1 MIKSVDK
8 KNSTNIFNKNLELF
22 VGKNYDYYR
31 FIWNRLEKRKG
42 TFSLNIPAFF
52 FLTIWLAYRKMYRT
66 LGIYLAVSFGFMFLT
81 LILAGTPFFI
91 VSLTVGWFLTTY
103 ISFILV
109 FRANHMYRTYAI
121 GKTTQIMNENKKKD
135 IERVLT
141 EEGGTSMNSAIFM
154 GFIAI
159 TLIIAHLLIIF

>member
-1 MIKSVDK
+1 VDK
-8 KNSTNIFNKNLELF
+8 ENSTSIFNKNLELF

-66 LGIYLAVSFGFMFLT
+66 LGIYLAVNFGFMFLT
-81 LILAGTPFFI
+81 LILAGTPFCI
-91 VSLTVGWFLTTY
+91 VSLTVGFLLTAY
-103 ISFILV
+103 MSFIFV
-109 FRANHMYRTYAI
+109 FRANHMYRTFAI
-121 GKTTQIMNENKKKD
+121 EKTTQIMNEYKKKD

-154 GFIAI
+154 GFIVV
-159 TLIIAHLLIIF
+159 TSIIANLLIML